1 LNLEVI
7 LQHLIFKGA
16 KDIRLAL
23 PIGSPVYKARLK
35 AFKNVIRKLG
45 HDYAARRVF
54 DVTWY
59 MDDELWLMPGTKKIF
74 RKEPSMKLQ
83 EQIERVLQAEG
94 MRKL

>member
-7 LQHLIFKGA
+7 LQQLVFKGA

-35 AFKNVIRKLG
+35 AFKNVIRRLG

-54 DVTWY
+54 DVMWY
-59 MDDELWLMPGTKKIF
+59 LDAELWLMPGTTDIF

-83 EQIERVLQAEG
+83 EQIERILQTEG
-94 MRKL
+94 RREM